1 MKQQFNHLLC
11 HSFTFS
17 QCSLK
22 NIIFDDNSKLQSIH
36 QSSFS
41 QSKIENIS
49 IPSNV
54 TGIFYC
60 AFSSC
65 KNLKKLN
72 IPENSRLKFIDS
84 YAFGHSSIEDL
95 HIPANLI
102 ELREGWCQN
111 TPKLVDIKLSPENKE
126 YKYLDNNRKMI
137 IGKSNKNSKDFDI
150 LVFACRDITLAF
162 IPSYIKRVCS
172 YCFENCNNLT
182 KVEFEKNTMLV
193 SFGTGAFKSSQIEL
207 ILITSH
213 VKRIE
218 KSCFENCR
226 NLMNIEFNIEFEENS
241 ELFVIDKYAIKGTKI
256 SEKSIPSNVKIDLKE
271 Y

>member
-41 QSKIENIS
+41 QNKIENIS
-49 IPSNV
+49 IPSKV

-162 IPSYIKRVCS
+162 IPSYIKRICS

-193 SFGTGAFKSSQIEL
+193 SFGTGAFKSSQIES

-218 KSCFENCR
+218 KRCFENCR
-226 NLMNIEFNIEFEENS
+226 NLMNIEFEGNS
-241 ELFVIDKYAIKGTKI
+241 EFLLIDKYAIKRTKI
-256 SEKSIPSNVKIDLKE
+256 SEKSIPSNVKINLKE